1 MKRVIGMRILLVE
14 DEPAIRG
21 VLLRVLR
28 DAGYEVVGVSDGLAA
43 VDACKTAETPYDLVI
58 TNNRMPHLSGAEV
71 IAQLRVA
78 CPGLAIIHLD
88 DGSTDF
94 TLPNDVPN
102 VRKPFPPD
110 EILALVASELSRT
123 GRGAQR
129 HAEA

>member
-1 MKRVIGMRILLVE
+1 MSSELVARILVVD
-14 DEPAIRG
+14 DEPGVRG
-21 VLLRVLR
+21 VLVRVLR

-43 VDACKTAETPYDLVI
+43 LDACKTAETPYDLVI

-102 VRKPFPPD
+102 LGKPFPHD
-110 EILALVASELSRT
+110 QLLALVATELRRT
-123 GRGAQR
+123 AQWAER
-129 HAEA
+129 RAEA